1 VSWHGVDVAA
11 SLPDGVLD
19 LDARTGRG
27 GVVLSTATPYTIMR
41 PEVFR
46 PFIKAFDKA
55 ITRCV

>member
-1 VSWHGVDVAA
+1 LHGVDVAA

-27 GVVLSTATPYTIMR
+27 GVVLSTVTPYTIMR

-46 PFIKAFDKA
+46 HFIKAFDEA